1 MTKQFTST
9 EIHGFL
15 GIATDLTVSESSL
28 NEAVDII
35 RDLVNGTYRVD
46 LLRNDIDNWNKH
58 FTVINDPDNP
68 QPPPGIEELQKER
81 PAPMPPMS
89 PFGN

>member
-1 MTKQFTST
+1 M
-9 EIHGFL
+9 